1 MLHLDYPADIQTQ
14 VKIIHYDLYIT
25 KSSNFVDDLL
35 AIDT

>member
-1 MLHLDYPADIQTQ
+1 MLHLDYPAYIQTQ
-14 VKIIHYDLYIT
+14 VKIIYYDLYIT